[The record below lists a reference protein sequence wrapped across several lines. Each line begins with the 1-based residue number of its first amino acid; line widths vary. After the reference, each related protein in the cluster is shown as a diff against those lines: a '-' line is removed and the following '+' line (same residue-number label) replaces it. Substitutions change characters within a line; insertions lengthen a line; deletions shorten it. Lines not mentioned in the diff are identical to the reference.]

1 MNKIKF
7 KKYVKS
13 NIFIAAFEYFQNE
26 TLDKSKVKNINYE
39 ELKYLCY
46 FTSKIFT
53 TQVKLLTGYSGSV
66 VALWIPMCVW
76 HHTWVRGSNLS
87 GGNNA
92 IGKYA
97 EKPQSQP
104 ALEL

>member
-1 MNKIKF
+1 MKL
-7 KKYVKS
+7 KS
-13 NIFIAAFEYFQNE
+13 IRVYPMCVWHH
-26 TLDKSKVKNINYE
+26 TLR
-39 ELKYLCY
+39 
-46 FTSKIFT
+46 
-53 TQVKLLTGYSGSV
+53 
-66 VALWIPMCVW
+66 IPMCVW

>member
-1 MNKIKF
+1 MAG
-7 KKYVKS
+7 YVAIMGYS
-13 NIFIAAFEYFQNE
+13 EYKG
-26 TLDKSKVKNINYE
+26 D
-39 ELKYLCY
+39 
-46 FTSKIFT
+46 
-53 TQVKLLTGYSGSV
+53 TQVKLLTSYSRSV
-66 VALWIPMCVW
+66 VALRIPMCVW

-97 EKPQSQP
+97 EKLQSQP

>member
-1 MNKIKF
+1 MGHSGYKG
-7 KKYVKS
+7 
-13 NIFIAAFEYFQNE
+13 
-26 TLDKSKVKNINYE
+26 D
-39 ELKYLCY
+39 
-46 FTSKIFT
+46 

-66 VALWIPMCVW
+66 VALRIPMCVW